1 MNLNLDFDWLGN
13 PRASLNLLLN
23 LVAAFALALTMT
35 MTDATQSWRS
45 RFASAGMTTALVAVA
60 KLSKRPSDVAAV
72 EKMKDG
78 VNPGRRAT
86 DPPAGAPLPPEDPRT
101 GQPKGDR

>member
-1 MNLNLDFDWLGN
+1 MNLNLDFDWIGN
-13 PRASLNLLLN
+13 PKATLNLLLN
-23 LVAAFALALTMT
+23 VAAAFGLAFLLSSTDPTLPWRARAGNASVTAAMVAL
-35 MTDATQSWRS
+35 
-45 RFASAGMTTALVAVA
+45 A